1 MHHLTRSLLVVALW
15 AAISQVVLSQEAPA
29 GELSVLSGK
38 LGDGPAHQMM
48 RRYLREQVREAV
60 GRRRTQY
67 EDVKTPDQAAAYQ
80 ERLRASFVESLGG
93 FPERTPLNA
102 RVVGR
107 GSGDG
112 YRFEKILYES
122 QPHFFV
128 SAILYLPDSKPPYP
142 GVLVPCGH
150 SATGKAADAYQ
161 SVSILLARHGMA
173 ALCFDPIGQGERRQ
187 VLASDTA
194 PLGPTSEHNLEGI
207 APILLGRSLASYM
220 IWDGIRGIDYLCSRP
235 DIAPDRIGCTGN
247 SGGGNQTS
255 YLMALDDRIQCAA
268 PSCFITTS
276 ARKNESPGPGDMEQ
290 NIFGQIAYGMDHAD
304 YLLMRAPKPTLICSA
319 TRDFVPIEGA
329 WESFRDAKRWY
340 TRLGHAE
347 RADLIEAGETHGFSP
362 LLRVGA
368 TRWMRRWLLQQDDA
382 ITELPCEVASVE
394 QLQCTPTGQVLRMEG
409 ARSVFDLNIEEES
422 RLRVQ
427 RQKQWNDNDD
437 RTMLEEVRR
446 VTRIPNLADIP
457 ALRSETVGQIQ
468 CQGYV
473 IEKLALHEEEGI
485 VLPSLLFKPENAT
498 GQLYLYVSGDG
509 MQIDSRAGGPVE
521 KLVMAR
527 HTVMM
532 MDIRGCGETQAV
544 PWRYG
549 RDVNVM
555 GRNAPDVIV
564 AYMLGRSFLGMRTA
578 DILAGARFLR
588 ESSGNPQASQ
598 LHLIALGE
606 AGPPALHA
614 AALERELFTS
624 LTLQRSL
631 VSWADVIHTAATVN
645 QLVNV
650 VHGSLRVYDLPDLVA
665 SLPEERV
672 SVETPLDAAGQEI
685 AD

>member
-1 MHHLTRSLLVVALW
+1 MPHLIRSLLIVSLW
-15 AAISQVVLSQEAPA
+15 TTASQDVLSQDDSAAEP
-29 GELSVLSGK
+29 SVLSGK
-38 LGDGPAHQMM
+38 IGDGPAHQMM
-48 RRYLREQVREAV
+48 RRYLREQVREATQ
-60 GRRRTQY
+60 RRRTRY

-80 ERLRASFVESLGG
+80 KRLRASFVESLGG
-93 FPERTPLNA
+93 FPERAPLNA
-102 RVVGR
+102 HVVGR
-107 GSGDG
+107 GTGDG

-122 QPHFFV
+122 QPRFFV
-128 SAILYLPDSKPPYP
+128 SAILYLPNSKPPYP

-187 VLASDTA
+187 VSAGDAA
-194 PLGPTSEHNLEGI
+194 PLGPTSEHNLEGV
-207 APILLGRSLASYM
+207 APILLGRNLAGYM

-235 DIAPDRIGCTGN
+235 DIASDRIGCTGN

-268 PSCFITTS
+268 PSCFITTT

-304 YLLMRAPKPTLICSA
+304 YLLMRAPKPTLVCSA
-319 TRDFVPIEGA
+319 TRDYVPIKGA

-347 RADLIEAGETHGFSP
+347 RVDLIEAGETHGFSP

-368 TRWMRRWLLQQDDA
+368 TRWMRRWLLQRDDA
-382 ITELPCEVASVE
+382 VTEVPCEVASAE
-394 QLQCTPTGQVLRMEG
+394 ELQCTPTGQVLRIEG

-422 RLRVQ
+422 RLRAQ

-437 RTMLEEVRR
+437 RTMLAKVRR
-446 VTRIPNLADIP
+446 VAGIPSLADIP
-457 ALRSETVGQIQ
+457 ALRSETLGRIERE
-468 CQGYV
+468 GYV
-473 IEKLALHEEEGI
+473 IEKLALHREVGV

-498 GQLYLYVSGDG
+498 GQLYLYLDGNG
-509 MQIDSRAGGPVE
+509 MQPDSQPGGPVDR
-521 KLVMAR
+521 LAMAG

-549 RDVNVM
+549 RDVKIM
-555 GRNAPDVIV
+555 GPNGPDVIV
-564 AYMLGRSFLGMRTA
+564 AYMLGQSFLGMRTA

-588 ESSGNPQASQ
+588 ESSASPQTDQ
-598 LHLIALGE
+598 LHLIAIGE

-614 AALERELFTS
+614 VALERDLFTT
-624 LTLQRSL
+624 LTLRRSL
-631 VSWADVIHTAATVN
+631 RSWADVIHTQATVN
-645 QLVNV
+645 QLINV
-650 VHGSLRVYDLPDLVA
+650 VHGALRAYDLPDLVA
-665 SLPEERV
+665 SLPETQV
-672 SVETPLDAAGQEI
+672 SVENPLDAAGHEI